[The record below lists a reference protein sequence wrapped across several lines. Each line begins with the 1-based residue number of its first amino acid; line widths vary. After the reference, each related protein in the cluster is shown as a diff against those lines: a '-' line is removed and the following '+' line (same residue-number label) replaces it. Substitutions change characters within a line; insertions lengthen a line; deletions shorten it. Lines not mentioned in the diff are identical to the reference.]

1 MKRILAIL
9 FLLISLFLLLA
20 FIGQFPIFLSDLSNF
35 LGISD
40 STGSYDTGY
49 LLGRLFYWLI
59 HLSAMSLLL
68 IFGLRIID
76 GRKKKLQK
84 PEI

>member
-1 MKRILAIL
+1 MKRILGIL
-9 FLLISLFLLLA
+9 FLLVSLFLLLA
-20 FIGQFPIFLSDLSNF
+20 FIGQFSIFLSDLTNF

-59 HLSAMSLLL
+59 HLSAMTLFL
-68 IFGLRIID
+68 IFGIRIID
-76 GRKKKLQK
+76 RRKKKLQN

>member
-1 MKRILAIL
+1 MLGIL
-9 FLLISLFLLLA
+9 FLLISLFLLLG
-20 FIGQFPIFLSDLSNF
+20 FVGQFSVFLSDFSNF

-40 STGSYDTGY
+40 STRSYDTGY

-59 HLSAMSLLL
+59 HLSAMTLFL
-68 IFGLRIID
+68 IFGLRVIRR
-76 GRKKKLQK
+76 RKKKLQN